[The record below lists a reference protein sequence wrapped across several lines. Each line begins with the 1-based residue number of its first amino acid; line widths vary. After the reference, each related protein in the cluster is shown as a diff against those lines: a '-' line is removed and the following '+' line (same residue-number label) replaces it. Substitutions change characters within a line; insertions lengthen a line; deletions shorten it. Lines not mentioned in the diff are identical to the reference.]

1 MCISN
6 GGYWAST
13 AEAEGDRQGTQN
25 KVASVKGEKREG
37 NLEDKNKNKLIQGHE
52 LAGVVS

>member
-1 MCISN
+1 MCMSN

-13 AEAEGDRQGTQN
+13 AEAKGDRQGTPN
-25 KVASVKGEKREG
+25 KVASVTGDKRERA
-37 NLEDKNKNKLIQGHE
+37 LDDKNKNKLIQGHE